1 MNCGDRADLS
11 QEVPPT
17 MHEER
22 PEIVWLPEPAA
33 SLSVGEI
40 MGAIAL
46 VAVGLG
52 LARIHP
58 ILGAFWGIAVGMA
71 WARTHRASRRRRLG
85 RREKWCV
92 FFGSL
97 GTAMVIL
104 PVASMVLA
112 LAVISTVTLFD
123 ASVRAMQPFFEA
135 DGGLGPEVM
144 PGLVFGASVAL
155 MIVVRFLIRRYWK
168 V

>member
-1 MNCGDRADLS
+1 MICRDRADLS

-17 MHEER
+17 MDEER

-52 LARIHP
+52 AARVHP
-58 ILGAFWGIAVGMA
+58 ILGTFWGIAVALA
-71 WARTHRASRRRRLG
+71 WARTYKTSRRRSLG

-92 FFGSL
+92 FFVSL
-97 GTAMVIL
+97 GATMVIL
-104 PVASMVLA
+104 PVASMVFA
-112 LAVISTVTLFD
+112 LAAISTVTLFD
-123 ASVRAMQPFFEA
+123 VSVHAMQPTSEA
-135 DGGLGPEVM
+135 DGGMGYGVW
-144 PGLVFGASVAL
+144 PGLVLGASVVS

-168 V
+168 I